1 MNYEKEMNKVKS
13 EINKAQITNSLAE
26 TTDDGWE
33 STAIK
38 RQSKCRAP
46 NRAYIQDAPV
56 PKKIE

>member
-1 MNYEKEMNKVKS
+1 MNKVKS